1 MNNSG
6 IALRQCMDFY
16 KVPSEDI
23 LVLYDDMDMPVGKL
37 RLRQKV
43 VLVVITESRVLF
55 LILAHRNL
63 IVFA

>member
-16 KVPSEDI
+16 KVSSEDI

-37 RLRQKV
+37 RLRQKGSAGGV
-43 VLVVITESRVLF
+43 SRVLRAHIGKNSK
-55 LILAHRNL
+55 ILKNC
-63 IVFA
+63 